1 MSGEHPR
8 DDEPDF
14 LDDDFVLEDDAAFG
28 DLPEEKAPAKRPD
41 GDLDE
46 LFEGAAPVQSEGSEG
61 ADDLDDELFAV
72 DEPAASADD
81 DGASAE
87 EDPFAIDEA
96 DAGSIPF
103 GTGPEEEAILFTDH
117 TEGLDPTQSF
127 TSGGEFAEGGPSRWD
142 GEGLELE
149 DEENLP
155 APGAGLSPHE
165 VEEATADFEQELSS
179 MMIEEEDDLVVDS
192 EQDLELVDGPVPAQR
207 AAQPEL
213 GSFDDEDLPTLEP
226 IDEFEEFETA
236 AAGADAHGLDPE
248 GMSLVEDEPIDPEWA
263 PLDEAAL
270 AQEAEEVEN
279 PYAAEYYAEDE
290 NPEEAE
296 GHDLYVEDE
305 PEVAEV
311 VGGQRR
317 GGRMLSMFAS
327 LAASLAILASGAVVV
342 MRPEWFGLSV
352 APERVPSAQVTRP
365 EIKVVAPTPTL
376 PPMPAPVTAPT
387 DPVEVPVTGTET
399 APVEPGPVT
408 PIDNGPDP
416 VTPAPTDPVTP
427 ADVPAP
433 VEPTPQDNTTVA
445 TGPEPLPVV
454 PVASP
459 DPVTPVEKAFEDN
472 WPVPVVAKGQD
483 PKAVQSQLVRI
494 NDHVL
499 LGDTIAMA
507 PRPSQAVDGM
517 VPGSRAFA
525 QLINGNYF
533 IGSVKTMNADTLTL
547 KVDEGE
553 VSIPVV
559 TIARLTPLGSRDF
572 EELQKMTTGSVRL
585 TNNNRLVG
593 SILSGIADDHVVL
606 EFRSNRVMLPKSVIG
621 DILEGQEQS
630 DIRLDTT
637 SEEEDWLRHLIERE
651 LGTGLGAPVTPKP
664 PAAPQGAQPPAA
676 PQGAQPIK

>member
-28 DLPEEKAPAKRPD
+28 DLPDEAAPAPGPD

-46 LFEGAAPVQSEGSEG
+46 LFAPVAPQAED

-72 DEPAASADD
+72 DEP
-81 DGASAE
+81 E
-87 EDPFAIDEA
+87 T
-96 DAGSIPF
+96 GSTPL

-127 TSGGEFAEGGPSRWD
+127 QGGGEFGEGVASRWD

-149 DEENLP
+149 DEANLP
-155 APGAGLSPHE
+155 EPGATLSPRE
-165 VEEATADFEQELSS
+165 VEAATADFEQELSS
-179 MMIEEEDDLVVDS
+179 MIEEDDDLVVDS
-192 EQDLELVDGPVPAQR
+192 EQDLELVDGPVPVGR
-207 AAQPEL
+207 
-213 GSFDDEDLPTLEP
+213 GSRPAHEDFDDGEDLPTLEP
-226 IDEFEEFETA
+226 LEDFATEGVGSDAF
-236 AAGADAHGLDPE
+236 ADAQAIDPDE
-248 GMSLVEDEPIDPEWA
+248 LAVAEDEPIDPEWA

-270 AQEAEEVEN
+270 AQQAEEVEN

-290 NPEEAE
+290 SPEEAE

-365 EIKVVAPTPTL
+365 EIKVAAPAPAL
-376 PPMPAPVTAPT
+376 PPLPVAVTAPT
-387 DPVEVPVTGTET
+387 DPVGTGQTPVDPATGTEPT
-399 APVEPGPVT
+399 PVDPGPVT
-408 PIDNGPDP
+408 PIENGSDP
-416 VTPAPTDPVTP
+416 VTPAPVDPV
-427 ADVPAP
+427 AP
-433 VEPTPQDNTTVA
+433 EQVPTPVDSKPSDTTTVA
-445 TGPEPLPVV
+445 QGTEPMPVV
-454 PVASP
+454 PVTSP
-459 DPVTPVEKAFEDN
+459 EPVTPVEKVFEDN

-483 PKAVQSQLVRI
+483 PVAVQSQLVRI

-499 LGDTIAMA
+499 LGDTIKMN

-533 IGSVKTMNADTLTL
+533 IGSVKTIDADTLTL
-547 KVDEGE
+547 KVETGE

-559 TIARLTPLGSRDF
+559 TIARLTALGSRDF
-572 EELQKMTTGSVRL
+572 EELQKMTAGSVRL

-637 SEEEDWLRHLIERE
+637 SEEEDWLRSLIERE
-651 LGTGLGAPVTPKP
+651 LGTGLGAPVAPKPPAAAKP
-664 PAAPQGAQPPAA
+664 PAAPQGSS
-676 PQGAQPIK
+676 PIK